1 MVLLENIMAKPKV
14 VGALDM
20 GEQEY
25 QPNGDES
32 DRTIPW
38 GQH

>member
-1 MVLLENIMAKPKV
+1 MQNVLNAVIVLTNLGPETP
-14 VGALDM
+14 
-20 GEQEY
+20 EQEY

-32 DRTIPW
+32 DRTIPY